1 MSYTAWSAYGGVVD
15 LDHVPYH
22 RLVGQFNLTSEQI
35 EFLTDLVNNRVED
48 ITEDEYPDEGRLY
61 ERNVLVQVLRILE
74 KEKN

>member
-15 LDHVPYH
+15 LDHVPSH
-22 RLVGQFNLTSEQI
+22 RLVGEKFEMTNDQI

-48 ITEDEYPDEGRLY
+48 ISEDEYPDEGRLY

-74 KEKN
+74 RK